1 MNTEPSILNLA
12 SVKNIKLSK
21 ELKGRLQSQQNTSTK
36 ATAQND
42 AAVKASFIVAAKNP
56 PSYQAYIHFL
66 TYVIAC
72 TIFVHL
78 NK

>member
-21 ELKGRLQSQQNTSTK
+21 ELKGRLQSQHHYMFTK

-42 AAVKASFIVAAKNP
+42 TVVKARFIVAEEISKLQ
-56 PSYQAYIHFL
+56 SGLQRGHF
-66 TYVIAC
+66 
-72 TIFVHL
+72 
-78 NK
+78 